1 MTVTIRTF
9 PNKLD
14 RTLFEVD
21 TFPAGQSLTD
31 ILQDQIPNFR
41 VMATPPIE
49 VLRNGR
55 PFVPAQWDQVLAEND
70 ALDITVRP
78 RDPVSM
84 VIAVVA
90 AVVAGVV
97 VANSM
102 AVPDSYNQ
110 TTPDGSPIYDVNAQG
125 NQVRMM
131 GVVPELFG
139 THGTFPCLVNPAH
152 RYYYND
158 DEYLLLM
165 TMVSRGYLSLSNDD
179 IQIGNTPV
187 SNYAGDIDTQIK
199 DPGQDVTAHPAWL
212 NVYTS
217 PEVGSTS
224 GGGSGIEL
232 EGAVNSITPIKTKFA
247 TKVLTLYQ
255 DLEGVAVPWWP
266 VEWEIGQRIELSG
279 TPGAKSVSYG
289 HSYGGWRREAEADIL
304 NYWSQDDALHDCK
317 KGDYIQYP
325 ISYYEPS
332 NGPTQIEYATG
343 MIDAKFTGIQNGVS
357 FHAVRILDANGNQ
370 LPASAV
376 PSDAR
381 YTPITFSGK
390 DDGTYLIKD
399 RTESTG
405 TLAKLYPNKSTEMAW
420 WASFAAVGELTDVR
434 ITATESL
441 PGKPVG
447 PFFACPVNEL
457 TNEIRVDIKFPE
469 GIGYL
474 NDNGSISSRELRVM
488 LQWREDENSAWK
500 DQEFKRSGATKD
512 QLGNTVHIN
521 LGKYCRPQFR
531 AYRITGQSND
541 TRTWDTI
548 ELIRLKAVQESKS
561 SYQDG
566 TTLAVR
572 IRGTNALSRSA
583 ENKLFCVPTRLLH
596 VPNGQ
601 GGWTGSNYQ
610 SRTGMV
616 ATNDIAPVLRYI
628 SHEIG
633 LDDSN
638 LGQDELLRLHALWQ
652 SRGDNFAAQF
662 DNKDT
667 FWEAIKRLLSVGYS
681 VPTLEFGQVI
691 PVRDEPRSS
700 YDHMYQPDNMTGKG
714 LSRKDKLFDLDEPDG
729 IEVEYFSKLTW
740 KSETVLCLLPG
751 DKGANPRQIKAFGV
765 VEHQKAWQ
773 FGMRERRLARY
784 ARTEYSWG
792 TEMDGFNSRYL
803 DYVALADDV
812 PGYSQNGQLLDWRP
826 ISGGVWFQ
834 LDQDI
839 TWQDGENHWLAL
851 RKPDGRL
858 SGPYQ
863 AVKLPGF
870 NEVQISGQIDFTPD
884 LSGRQEFPFWM
895 FGTGE
900 EWSFPA
906 LVTGIKP
913 QGTEKVSMTGRNY
926 DPRVYLDDDSVAPLV
941 GNDPVIGMSLA
952 ASGSGDALNA
962 DRSMLY
968 FKIGD
973 EVRLSVTATEYQIR
987 SVSSQQ
993 LRLNNQDGTPAS
1005 LSFSQQPI
1013 TLTLTAR
1020 G

>member
-21 TFPAGQSLTD
+21 TFPAGQSLCD

-55 PFVPAQWDQVLAEND
+55 PFVPAQWDQALAAND
-70 ALDITVRP
+70 AVDITVRP
-78 RDPVSM
+78 RDPVTLAY
-84 VIAVVA
+84 AVVA

-165 TMVSRGYLSLSNDD
+165 TMVSRGYLSLTNDD

-187 SNYAGDIDTQIK
+187 SKYAGDIDTQIK
-199 DPGQDVTAHPAWL
+199 DPGQNVTAHPAWL

-232 EGAVNSITPIKTKFA
+232 EGAVNSIVPLKAQFYG
-247 TKVLTLYQ
+247 KVLTLYQ
-255 DLEGVAVPWWP
+255 NLEGVAVPWWP
-266 VEWEIGQRIELSG
+266 VEWEIGQRIDISG
-279 TPGAKSVSYG
+279 TPGAKNVTES
-289 HSYGGWRREAEADIL
+289 HTYGGWRDESGIDRL
-304 NYWSQDDALHDCK
+304 NYWSKDPALHDCRP
-317 KGDYIQYP
+317 GDYVQYP
-325 ISYYEPS
+325 VEVDNEDNI
-332 NGPTQIEYATG
+332 TQWATG
-343 MIDAKFTGIQNGVS
+343 MIMSKFTGMQNNEQ
-357 FHAVRILDANGNQ
+357 FYAVRLANAVGNFI
-370 LPASAV
+370 PVSTVHSSARH
-376 PSDAR
+376 A
-381 YTPITFSGK
+381 PIKFLGR
-390 DDGTYLIKD
+390 DDGTYRIID
-399 RTESTG
+399 RTESNG
-405 TLAKLYPNKSTEMAW
+405 TLKKMYPNK
-420 WASFAAVGELTDVR
+420 VGEMSAWFPSFSNHGQFEGVR
-434 ITATESL
+434 MTAVESL

-457 TNEIRVDIKFPE
+457 TKEIRVDLKFPE

-474 NDNGSISSRELRVM
+474 NNNGSIASRELRVM
-488 LQWREDENSAWK
+488 LQWREDDYSPWRN
-500 DQEFKRSGATKD
+500 QEFKRVGATKD

-531 AYRITGQSND
+531 AYRITGKADD

-548 ELIRLKAVQESKS
+548 ELIRLKSVLESKS
-561 SYQDG
+561 SYPDG

-601 GGWTGSNYQ
+601 GGWTGSNYK
-610 SRTGMV
+610 SRAGMV

-628 SHEIG
+628 SHEVG

-652 SRGDNFAAQF
+652 SKNDNFAAQF

-667 FWEAIKRLLSVGYS
+667 FWEAVKRLLSVGYS

-826 ISGGVWFQ
+826 IPGGVWFQ

-839 TWQDGENHWLAL
+839 TWQDGETHWLAL

-870 NEVQISGQIDFTPD
+870 NEVQISGQLDFTPD

-941 GNDPVIGMSLA
+941 GNDPVFGMSLA

-973 EVRLSVTATEYQIR
+973 VVRLSVTATEYQIR

-1005 LSFSQQPI
+1005 LSFSQRPI

>member
-21 TFPAGQSLTD
+21 TFPAGQSLND

-55 PFVPAQWDQVLAEND
+55 PFVPAQWGHKLAAND

-78 RDPVSM
+78 RDPVTM

-102 AVPDSYNQ
+102 VPPDNYSQ

-165 TMVSRGYLSLSNDD
+165 TMVSRGYLSLTQDD
-179 IQIGNTPV
+179 IQIGNTPI

-199 DPGQDVTAHPAWL
+199 DPSQDVTSHPAWL

-232 EGAVNSITPIKTKFA
+232 EGAINSITPVKTKFA
-247 TKVLTLYQ
+247 TKVLTIYQ
-255 DLEGVAVPWWP
+255 DLEGVAVPYWP

-279 TPGAKSVSYG
+279 TPGSKDIVES
-289 HSYGGWRREAEADIL
+289 HSYGGWRGEASTTTL
-304 NYWSQDDALHDCK
+304 NYWAQDPQLHDCK
-317 KGDYIQYP
+317 RGDYIQYP
-325 ISYYEPS
+325 QYDGGSVVWR
-332 NGPTQIEYATG
+332 TG
-343 MIDAKFTGIQNGVS
+343 MIDALFMGNQNGVE
-357 FHAVRILDANGNQ
+357 FYAVRILDANGNTMTVSDIPSG
-370 LPASAV
+370 LRDSA
-376 PSDAR
+376 
-381 YTPITFSGK
+381 IKFSGK
-390 DDGTYLIKD
+390 DDGTYRITD
-399 RTESTG
+399 RTDTTG
-405 TLAKLYPNKSTEMAW
+405 TLAKLYPNKSTGMSW
-420 WASFAAVGELTDVR
+420 WTSFVAVGQLTDVR

-447 PFFACPVNEL
+447 PFYACPVNEV
-457 TNEIRVDIKFPE
+457 TNEIRVDIKYPE

-474 NDNGSISSRELRVM
+474 NDNGSISSKELRVM
-488 LQWREDENSAWK
+488 LQWREDENSDWQ

-531 AYRITGQSND
+531 AYRITGKSDD

-548 ELIRLKAVQESKS
+548 ELIRLKAVLESKS

-596 VPNGQ
+596 VPDGQ
-601 GGWTGSNYQ
+601 GGWTGDNYN
-610 SRTGMV
+610 SRSGMV

-628 SHEIG
+628 CHEIG
-633 LDDSN
+633 LNDSN
-638 LGQDELLRLHALWQ
+638 IGQDELLRLHALWQ
-652 SRGDNFAAQF
+652 GRGDNFAAQF

-667 FWEAIKRLLSVGYS
+667 FWEAVKRLLSVGYS

-729 IEVEYFSKLTW
+729 IEVEYFSNQTW

-751 DKGANPRQIKAFGV
+751 DKGANPRQIKAFGIV
-765 VEHQKAWQ
+765 DHQKAWQ

-812 PGYSQNGQLLDWRP
+812 PGYSQNGQITDWRP
-826 ISGGVWFQ
+826 IAGGAWLQ

-839 TWQDGENHWLAL
+839 TWQDGETHWLAL

-863 AVKLPGF
+863 AIKLPGF
-870 NEVQISGQIDFTPD
+870 NEVQISGQLDFTPD
-884 LSGRQEFPFWM
+884 LSGRQEFPYWM

-900 EWSFPA
+900 SWSFPA

-926 DPRVYLDDDSVAPLV
+926 DPRVYLDDDSVAPPV

-952 ASGSGDALNA
+952 ANGSGDALNA
-962 DRSMLY
+962 DRSMLH
-968 FKIGD
+968 FKAGD
-973 EVRLSVTATEYQIR
+973 VVRLSLNATEYQIR

-1005 LSFSQQPI
+1005 LSFSQRPI

>member
-55 PFVPAQWDQVLAEND
+55 PFVPAQWDQVLAAND

-165 TMVSRGYLSLSNDD
+165 TMVSRGYLSLTNDD

-199 DPGQDVTAHPAWL
+199 DPGENVTAHPAWL

-232 EGAVNSITPIKTKFA
+232 EGAVNSITPIKTKFND
-247 TKVLTLYQ
+247 KVLTLYQ
-255 DLEGVAVPWWP
+255 SLEGVAVPWWP
-266 VEWEIGQRIELSG
+266 VEWEIGQRIEISG
-279 TPGAKSVSYG
+279 TPGAQDITES
-289 HSYGGWRREAEADIL
+289 HSYGGWRDEAGTDRL
-304 NYWSQDDALHDCK
+304 NYWSKAPALHNCRS
-317 KGDYIQYP
+317 GDYIQYP
-325 ISYYEPS
+325 VAVD
-332 NGPTQIEYATG
+332 NNDNVTQWAKG
-343 MIDAKFTGIQNGVS
+343 MIMSKFTGIENNVE
-357 FHAVRILDANGNQ
+357 FYAVRIANADGNFI
-370 LPASAV
+370 PVSTVPNSARH
-376 PSDAR
+376 A
-381 YTPITFSGK
+381 PIKFLGR
-390 DDGTYLIKD
+390 DDGTYRIKD
-399 RTESTG
+399 RTESNG
-405 TLAKLYPNKSTEMAW
+405 TLNKMFPNQSNEMSSW
-420 WASFAAVGELTDVR
+420 FPRFSNYGQFENVR
-434 ITATESL
+434 ITAVESL

-457 TNEIRVDIKFPE
+457 TNEIRADIKFPE

-474 NDNGSISSRELRVM
+474 NDNGSISSKEMRIM
-488 LQWREDENSAWK
+488 LQWREDDNSAWK
-500 DQEFKRSGATKD
+500 NQEFKRSGATKD

-548 ELIRLKAVQESKS
+548 ELIRLKAVLESKS

-812 PGYSQNGQLLDWRP
+812 PGYSQNGQLLDCRP
-826 ISGGVWFQ
+826 IPGGVWFQ

-839 TWQDGENHWLAL
+839 TWQDGETHWLAL

-870 NEVQISGQIDFTPD
+870 NEVQISGQLDFTPD

-973 EVRLSVTATEYQIR
+973 VVRLSATATEYQIR

-993 LRLNNQDGTPAS
+993 LRLNNQDGSPAS